1 MKALHAACL
10 VAVLLITPVAAVC
23 VEEGGAASVQDLLDQ
38 AAAEKKQGHYTQAAD
53 LYDRAIAAD
62 PKDPLPRLELIN
74 LLAQVAGKEK
84 QCRRAIQ
91 DALDADVFTD
101 TQWATVIEV
110 CTEWG
115 FEGKAADVYRML
127 LKKHPENADYPAK
140 ILELRLASDAEPD
153 EVRAEL
159 TTLLGDELKP
169 DLALRLAQLCES
181 YLHFDEAA
189 WLYERILEADD
200 AHLDARLRLA
210 RLDLRWGKLD
220 EAERQAQRNV
230 ELDYEHV
237 DSRLLLAEVK
247 LRRGD
252 YDEALESF
260 RTIGKEEGE
269 HFGAYLGEARAA
281 FAVGEYEDAISA
293 CLKALRLE
301 RDSADAHA
309 LLGELYAYTGRYTK
323 AAAEYGRALEVDPT
337 HVEAMIGAARALADS
352 GKSEEAEHAF
362 YRVYDI
368 YESAATERELTA
380 RVLTH
385 VGVACRYTDNPK
397 DALYCFVKATE
408 KDATYIPARLWL
420 GQLFLERHQPADAA
434 KEFAEILA
442 INPRHTG
449 ALVGLAEIAFERSQ
463 FSDVQRHCDAALAV
477 NPRHVETLNLI
488 ARMRILDE
496 QYAAAKDALDT
507 SLGVNPNS
515 LESLSQRASYYEQ
528 LGETSA
534 FERTMKQVLAI
545 NPKYARGYEIV
556 AAACEYRRQNED
568 ALALLRKAIEL
579 DEKYAPAWT
588 SLGVILL
595 REGREAEAEDAL
607 NTAFKLDSYNHR
619 TLNFSKVLK
628 EIRQGYVVRE
638 TDHFIMK
645 WHGDK
650 DFVLDHFL
658 PEICEQVYDEV
669 CAHFSFEPPK
679 KTLIEVFPTHDRF
692 AARIAG
698 VPFIATVGACF
709 GKVFAMDSPRNGGFD
724 WRRVFEHEFTHVVTL
739 QQTKMR
745 IPFWFTEGLAVCWEK
760 GPRPMDWDRMTVRA
774 AVLDEVV
781 PLDELSSWFT
791 RPRTMN
797 QKQWAYAQAALTTEY
812 LYKEFGRDAIVA
824 MLGMYRD
831 GKRTAEVIEA
841 VCGIPQA
848 ELERRVKTYIV
859 GKGHALGASP
869 LFILDDAER
878 LKARVDASPGDA
890 AAHARY
896 AQALTQKLA
905 DASGPDASRLAGEAR
920 AHAEKAIELGTSMPE
935 PHTALAYLELVAG
948 NADKASRHC
957 RDALALDADDFAA
970 HAYLGDIAAAAERF
984 DEAVDHY
991 TAALRIYPGHA
1002 QIGHKLA
1009 AVYEKQGERDK
1020 AIAALEHVISVE
1032 HTPYAT
1038 LRQLAPLYEEKKDW
1052 KNVVRVLER
1061 ALQFNLY
1068 DPHVYELLARAYAA
1082 REQDELAEQTR
1093 TMGADVAYLAAT
1105 STHKKAEVLAYLRL
1119 ALAMNPKHE
1128 KALKFVEEIGGLDEE
1143 PAGDET
1149 PPESSREE
1157 PTPEGD
1163 AADDPA
1169 GP

>member
-1 MKALHAACL
+1 MKALHAVCL
-10 VAVLLITPVAAVC
+10 ITLAVLTPLAAVC
-23 VEEGGAASVQDLLDQ
+23 AEAGRAASVQDLLDQ
-38 AAAEKKQGHYTQAAD
+38 AAAEKKQGHYTEAAE
-53 LYDRAIAAD
+53 LYDRVIAAD
-62 PKDPLPRLELIN
+62 PEDPLPRLELIN
-74 LLAQVAGKEK
+74 LLAQVAAKEAR
-84 QCRRAIQ
+84 CRRAIR
-91 DALDADVFTD
+91 DALDADVFSD
-101 TQWATVIEV
+101 TQWATVADI

-115 FEGKAADVYRML
+115 FERQAADVYHKL
-127 LKKHPENADYPAK
+127 LEMHPENAEYPAK
-140 ILELRLASDAEPD
+140 ILELLLASDAEPD
-153 EVRAEL
+153 EVRTEL
-159 TTLLGDELKP
+159 TTLLGDETKP
-169 DLALRLAQLCES
+169 DVALRLARLCES
-181 YLHFDEAA
+181 YLHFDDAA
-189 WLYERILEADD
+189 WLYEQILAADEKN
-200 AHLDARLRLA
+200 LEARLRLA
-210 RLDLRWGKLD
+210 RVQLRWGKLD
-220 EAERQAQRNV
+220 EAERHAQRNV
-230 ELDYEHV
+230 ELDYEHIE
-237 DSRLLLAEVK
+237 SRLLLAEVR

-252 YDEALESF
+252 YDEALKSF
-260 RTIGKEEGE
+260 RTIGKEEGG

-281 FAVGEYEDAISA
+281 FAVGEYEDAVSA

-301 RDSADAHA
+301 RDSADARA
-309 LLGELYAYTGRYTK
+309 LLGELYSYTGRYTK
-323 AAAEYGRALEVDPT
+323 AAAEYARAREADPEN
-337 HVEAMIGAARALADS
+337 VEAMIGAARALADS
-352 GKSEEAEHAF
+352 GKSDEAEQAF
-362 YRVYDI
+362 YRLYDV
-368 YESAATERELTA
+368 YESATTERELTA
-380 RVLTH
+380 RVLAH

-420 GQLFLERHQPADAA
+420 GRLFLERHQPSDAA
-434 KEFAEILA
+434 KEFVEILA

-449 ALVGLAEIAFERSQ
+449 ALVGLAEVAFERAQ
-463 FSDVQRHCDAALAV
+463 FSDVQRHCEAALAV
-477 NPRHVETLNLI
+477 NARHVETLELI

-496 QYAAAKDALDT
+496 QYTAAKDALDKA
-507 SLGVNPNS
+507 LEVNPNS
-515 LESLSQRASYYEQ
+515 LESLSHLASYYYQ
-528 LGETSA
+528 LGEMSA

-568 ALALLRKAIEL
+568 ALALLRTAIEL

-588 SLGVILL
+588 DLGVILI
-595 REGREAEAEDAL
+595 REGRESEAEDAL

-669 CAHFSFEPPK
+669 CAHFGFEPPK

-709 GKVFAMDSPRNGGFD
+709 GKVFAMDSPRTGGFD

-739 QQTKMR
+739 QQTNMR

-760 GPRPMDWDRMTVRA
+760 GARPMNWDRMTVRA

-812 LYKEFGRDAIVA
+812 LYSEFGRDAIVA

-831 GKRTAEVIEA
+831 GKRTAEVIKA
-841 VCGIPQA
+841 VCHVPQA
-848 ELERRVKTYIV
+848 DLERRVKTYIL

-878 LKARVDASPGDA
+878 LKARIDASPNDA
-890 AAHARY
+890 AAHALY

-905 DASGPDASRLAGEAR
+905 GATGPDASRLADEAHT
-920 AHAEKAIELGTSMPE
+920 HARKAIELGTSMPE

-948 NADKASRHC
+948 NADTAARHC

-970 HAYLGDIAAAAERF
+970 HAYLGDIAAAGKRF
-984 DEAVDHY
+984 DEAVEHY

-1009 AVYEKQGERDK
+1009 AIYEQQGAREK
-1020 AIAALEHVISVE
+1020 AIAELEHVITVE
-1032 HTPYAT
+1032 HQPYAT
-1038 LRQLAPLYEEKKDW
+1038 LRKLALLYEKNEDW
-1052 KNVVRVLER
+1052 KNVVRILER
-1061 ALQFNLY
+1061 ALEFNLY

-1082 REQDELAEQTR
+1082 REQDTLAERTR
-1093 TMGADVAYLAAT
+1093 TIGADVAYMAAT
-1105 STHKKAEVLAYLRL
+1105 NTHQKAEVHAYLRL
-1119 ALAMNPKHE
+1119 ALAMDPNHE
-1128 KALKFVEEIGGLDEE
+1128 KALKFIEEIGGLDEE
-1143 PAGDET
+1143 PADEG
-1149 PPESSREE
+1149 PPEGQSEE
-1157 PTPEGD
+1157 PARDGN
-1163 AADDPA
+1163 AGDDPA
-1169 GP
+1169 RP